1 MARSIQQNRIE
12 PMLTT
17 LIPVFPLPD
26 VVLFPGVFLPLHIF
40 ELRYREMV
48 KDCLAADRLIGISLI
63 RPGWDHDTA
72 GRPAIYPIGCVGLI
86 SHIEE
91 LSDGRYNL
99 VLRGVEKFRVVREEG
114 AARTYRRASVD
125 YFEESMTA
133 ADREA
138 VRRQRHQLE
147 RLLTAVA
154 DAPDQPFPSN
164 LSDEEVVNALAQY
177 LDLEPVERQALLEQD
192 GVARRCS
199 ALIDLLEMKAMSGS
213 HPPDRGLRH

>member
-1 MARSIQQNRIE
+1 
-12 PMLTT
+12 MLTT

-48 KDCLAADRLIGISLI
+48 KDSLAGDRLIGISLL
-63 RPGWDHDTA
+63 RPGWDHDTE

-91 LSDGRYNL
+91 LNDVRYNL
-99 VLRGVEKFRVVREEG
+99 VLRGVEKFRLVREEDP
-114 AARTYRRASVD
+114 AKSYRRASVD
-125 YFEESMTA
+125 YVEERMTA

-147 RLLTAVA
+147 RLLTTVT
-154 DAPDQPFPSN
+154 DAPEQPFPSN
-164 LSDEEVVNALAQY
+164 LSDEEVINALAQY
-177 LDLEPVERQALLEQD
+177 LDLEPIERQALLEQD
-192 GVARRCS
+192 GVAQRCG
-199 ALIDLLEMKAMSGS
+199 ALIELLEMKEMSGN
-213 HPPDRGLRH
+213 HAHGRGLRH

>member
-1 MARSIQQNRIE
+1 
-12 PMLTT
+12 MLTT

-48 KDCLAADRLIGISLI
+48 KDCLAEDRLIGISLL
-63 RPGWDHDTA
+63 RPGWDRDTQ
-72 GRPAIYPIGCVGLI
+72 GSPAIFPVGCVGLI

-99 VLRGVEKFRVVREEG
+99 VLRGVEKFRVVREEEP
-114 AARTYRRASVD
+114 ARAYRRASVD
-125 YFEESMTA
+125 YVEERMTA

-138 VRRQRHQLE
+138 VRRQRHHLE

-154 DAPDQPFPSN
+154 DTPDQPFPST
-164 LSDEEVVNALAQY
+164 LSDEEVINALAQY
-177 LDLEPVERQALLEQD
+177 LDLEPIERQALLEQD
-192 GVARRCS
+192 GIVRRCG
-199 ALIDLLEMKAMSGS
+199 ALIELLEMKEMAGS
-213 HPPDRGLRH
+213 HAPDRGLRH

>member
-1 MARSIQQNRIE
+1 
-12 PMLTT
+12 MLTT

-26 VVLFPGVFLPLHIF
+26 VVLFPGVFLPLHVF

-48 KDCLAADRLIGISLI
+48 QDSLAGDRLIGISLL
-63 RPGWDHDTA
+63 RPGWDHDAA

-99 VLRGVEKFRVVREEG
+99 VLRGVEKFRVLREEEQT
-114 AARTYRRASVD
+114 RTYRRASVD
-125 YFEESMTA
+125 YFEERMTD
-133 ADREA
+133 ADRDA

-147 RLLTAVA
+147 RLLSAVA
-154 DAPDQPFPSN
+154 DAPEQAFPSN
-164 LSDEEVVNALAQY
+164 LSDEEVINALAQY

-192 GVARRCS
+192 GVARRCG
-199 ALIDLLEMKAMSGS
+199 ALIELLEMKEMSSS